1 MLLKS
6 RFVEMFGDINLPNTK
21 WKMTPL
27 GKNATLF
34 NGRAYKQEELL
45 DSGKYKLL
53 RVGNFFSTK
62 DWYYSD
68 LELEADKYCDTGDLL
83 FAWSASFG
91 AKIWDQGKVIYHY
104 HIWKVIPNENYN
116 KEFLCFLLNE
126 KTESLKKQTHGS
138 TMMHLTKIGMEQTL
152 FIVPPISL
160 QNQFVDFIHQIDKL
174 KVILNQI
181 DEKIELLKKSRFV
194 ELFGDP
200 VQNDKCWPIDF
211 CKNLTSKIGSG
222 ATPKGGQ
229 QSYCSEGI
237 SLIRSMNVFN
247 NYFDYTDLAHI
258 NEDQAHA
265 LDNVIIEEKDVLL
278 NITGAS
284 VARCCLAP
292 NDLLPAR
299 VNQHVSIIRCKERLL
314 PEFVCSLFTSDK
326 YQKLLLN
333 TARAG
338 GATREALTKQQI
350 ENLQIII
357 PPLEEQRKY
366 IEEVK
371 QLDKLKVAI
380 HKELELIG

>member
-1 MLLKS
+1 ML
-6 RFVEMFGDINLPNTK
+6 
-21 WKMTPL
+21 
-27 GKNATLF
+27 KNRIAS
-34 NGRAYKQEELL
+34 LL
-45 DSGKYKLL
+45 
-53 RVGNFFSTK
+53 V
-62 DWYYSD
+62 
-68 LELEADKYCDTGDLL
+68 
-83 FAWSASFG
+83 
-91 AKIWDQGKVIYHY
+91 KV
-104 HIWKVIPNENYN
+104 
-116 KEFLCFLLNE
+116 F
-126 KTESLKKQTHGS
+126 
-138 TMMHLTKIGMEQTL
+138 HL
-152 FIVPPISL
+152 
-160 QNQFVDFIHQIDKL
+160 D
-174 KVILNQI
+174 
-181 DEKIELLKKSRFV
+181 KSRFV

-371 QLDKLKVAI
+371 QLDKLKFESYIKFI
-380 HKELELIG
+380 HY

>member
-1 MLLKS
+1 MLKNRIASLLVKVFHLDKS

-174 KVILNQI
+174 KF
-181 DEKIELLKKSRFV
+181 E
-194 ELFGDP
+194 
-200 VQNDKCWPIDF
+200 
-211 CKNLTSKIGSG
+211 
-222 ATPKGGQ
+222 
-229 QSYCSEGI
+229 SYI
-237 SLIRSMNVFN
+237 KF
-247 NYFDYTDLAHI
+247 
-258 NEDQAHA
+258 
-265 LDNVIIEEKDVLL
+265 
-278 NITGAS
+278 
-284 VARCCLAP
+284 
-292 NDLLPAR
+292 
-299 VNQHVSIIRCKERLL
+299 
-314 PEFVCSLFTSDK
+314 
-326 YQKLLLN
+326 
-333 TARAG
+333 
-338 GATREALTKQQI
+338 
-350 ENLQIII
+350 
-357 PPLEEQRKY
+357 
-366 IEEVK
+366 
-371 QLDKLKVAI
+371 I
-380 HKELELIG
+380 HY

>member
-1 MLLKS
+1 MLLKSRFVEMFGDPVLNPYKLKKDSFRHICEELFAGGDKPSDIVLTKDETHPYPVYANGYENLGFMGFSSQCRVNKPAITISARGTIGFSCIRQAGFTPIVRLLTLIPKTGIDLDYLKFAIDFYSFTSSGTSQKQLTVPDIAKYEVLVPDYSSQQCFATFVHQLDKLKVILNQIDEKIELLKKS

-174 KVILNQI
+174 KF
-181 DEKIELLKKSRFV
+181 E
-194 ELFGDP
+194 
-200 VQNDKCWPIDF
+200 
-211 CKNLTSKIGSG
+211 
-222 ATPKGGQ
+222 
-229 QSYCSEGI
+229 SYI
-237 SLIRSMNVFN
+237 KF
-247 NYFDYTDLAHI
+247 
-258 NEDQAHA
+258 
-265 LDNVIIEEKDVLL
+265 
-278 NITGAS
+278 
-284 VARCCLAP
+284 
-292 NDLLPAR
+292 
-299 VNQHVSIIRCKERLL
+299 
-314 PEFVCSLFTSDK
+314 
-326 YQKLLLN
+326 
-333 TARAG
+333 
-338 GATREALTKQQI
+338 
-350 ENLQIII
+350 
-357 PPLEEQRKY
+357 
-366 IEEVK
+366 
-371 QLDKLKVAI
+371 I
-380 HKELELIG
+380 HY